1 MFGTNVTVLVVA
13 GDGSVRGTCA
23 EVLSDCYEV
32 HTAGDLD
39 AATAI
44 VESAAVDVALVGRI
58 PDGTPRALVDRLRDH
73 GTVPR
78 VALLAEE
85 PVDDDDER
93 ACDAVVS
100 LPPTGAELESVVN
113 RLTAC
118 KRYDDHIERFYAL
131 SVACADLAERLD
143 ETELSTSDAYARLCA
158 ERDDA
163 RAAAD
168 DALAAV
174 DRDDRPILVPCDTD
188 EPDARPNTHRSTQCE
203 IHD

>member
-13 GDGSVRGTCA
+13 GDESVRGTCA
-23 EVLSDCYEV
+23 EVLSDRYEV
-32 HTAGDLD
+32 HTTGDLD
-39 AATAI
+39 AATAV
-44 VESAAVDVALVGRI
+44 VEATAVDVALVGHL
-58 PDGTPRALVDRLRDH
+58 PDGTARALVDRLRDH

-85 PVDDDDER
+85 PVDADDER

-100 LPPTGAELESVVN
+100 LPISETELESVVN

-143 ETELSTSDAYARLCA
+143 EAELATSDAYARLCA
-158 ERDDA
+158 ERDEA

-174 DRDDRPILVPCDTD
+174 DRDDRPILVPHDAD
-188 EPDARPNTHRSTQCE
+188 EPDARPSTNRSTQCE